1 LKQVPRAS
9 FKSLLQ
15 SPGTWAFAFSKAATD
30 PAWWFYLYWLP
41 KFFHERFNV
50 ELGLLGLPLI
60 IVYVGA
66 TVGSIGGG
74 WLAGYA
80 MRRGHSLRSGRRFAM
95 MFCASCALAVVLV
108 PFVHLLWRAI
118 ALLCI
123 ATAAH
128 QGFSSNLL
136 STPSDMFPSGSVGT
150 VVGIGA
156 AVGSVGSTLAIT
168 AVGILWTHH
177 SLLIFF
183 VAGFAYLLSML
194 AFQRKALALAPDQL
208 PGTAPLP

>member
-1 LKQVPRAS
+1 
-9 FKSLLQ
+9 
-15 SPGTWAFAFSKAATD
+15 
-30 PAWWFYLYWLP
+30 
-41 KFFHERFNV
+41 
-50 ELGLLGLPLI
+50 
-60 IVYVGA
+60 
-66 TVGSIGGG
+66 
-74 WLAGYA
+74 
-80 MRRGHSLRSGRRFAM
+80 
-95 MFCASCALAVVLV
+95 
-108 PFVHLLWRAI
+108 
-118 ALLCI
+118 
-123 ATAAH
+123 
-128 QGFSSNLL
+128 
-136 STPSDMFPSGSVGT
+136 MFPSGSVGT